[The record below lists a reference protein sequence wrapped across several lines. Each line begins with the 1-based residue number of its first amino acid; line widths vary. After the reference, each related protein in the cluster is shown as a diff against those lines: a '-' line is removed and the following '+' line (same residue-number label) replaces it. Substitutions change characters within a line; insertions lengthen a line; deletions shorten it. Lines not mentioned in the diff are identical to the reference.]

1 MTHALRTSA
10 FLLLFGVFL
19 VAAPLTA
26 QDFDHDQVIKER
38 FEIADGGLLTIDSD
52 LGSIE
57 VEGGRG
63 NDVVVTIIKGANR
76 VNRSEAEELFDR
88 FQVDFN
94 QTRNG
99 VEIKGDYDKPG
110 RRWNW
115 GNKGLRVMYRISVPE
130 NIEVDLKTSGGSI
143 NIDNIAG
150 AAKLRTSGGSLSLEE
165 VGGPVTAK
173 TSGGSIKARDLGGSA
188 ELNTSGG
195 SITIDRADG
204 SVVAQTSGGSINIA
218 DVNGPVDASTSGG
231 GIRLKE
237 IAGVVNAS
245 TSGGSIEAEVLGQ
258 PDEDMRLSTSGG
270 TVTLHLDP
278 SVRADIDAKASGG
291 SVSTD
296 FAISVRGE
304 IKRSKLQGEIN
315 GGGPLLTLRSSGGSV
330 RIREN

>member
-10 FLLLFGVFL
+10 CLLLLGAFL
-19 VAAPLTA
+19 TVAPLAA
-26 QDFDHDQVIKER
+26 QDFDHDEVIKER
-38 FEIADGGLLTIDSD
+38 FEIADGGLLLIDSD

-63 NDVVVTIIKGANR
+63 NDVVVTIIKGANN
-76 VNRSEAEELFDR
+76 VNRSEAEKLFDR
-88 FQVDFN
+88 FTIDFD

-99 VEIKGDYDKPG
+99 LEIKGEYDKPG

-143 NIDNIAG
+143 HIDNIAG
-150 AAKLRTSGGSLSLEE
+150 AAKMRTSGGSLSIED
-165 VGGPVTAK
+165 VGGPVMAK
-173 TSGGSIKARDLGGSA
+173 TSGGSIKGRNLGGSA
-188 ELNTSGG
+188 DLNTSGG
-195 SITIDRADG
+195 SISIDSANG
-204 SVVAQTSGGSINIA
+204 NVHAQTSGGSINIA
-218 DVNGPVDASTSGG
+218 DVNGMVDASTSGG

-270 TVTLHLDP
+270 TVTLRLDP
-278 SVRADIDAKASGG
+278 SVRADIDAQAPGG
-291 SVSTD
+291 PVSTD
-296 FAISVRGE
+296 FGISVRGE
-304 IKRSKLQGEIN
+304 IKKSKLQGEIN